1 MSGYVTSN
9 LIPNPGSQYDLGSNT
24 RKWLNLYADT
34 VTANNISGT
43 VVTGSTS
50 AANWTIDVSNATADL
65 EDSTVTFERGT
76 EVTNSEIR
84 WNSSGK
90 RYFSS
95 NASFQISPDTGIG
108 LPTRPEQAIMVVNDS
123 YGGRRLLTLREAGAD
138 LLNVDSSGNIL
149 LSQASNIETSSGALT
164 VRGYNG
170 LTLTTSSAT
179 TGEIRVISR
188 GTLQLDTSTNNT
200 NILVRAGT
208 GNVQV
213 SSNQLYLTGNLVV
226 TGTETFNGV
235 TYTFPGADTA
245 NGVLISNGSGI
256 LSGIPSANPIS
267 PQIVWTLPSFRTA

>member
-95 NASFQISPDTGIG
+95 NASFQISPDPGIG

-123 YGGRRLLTLREAGAD
+123 YGGRRLLTLREAGVD

-149 LSQASNIETSSGALT
+149 LSPSLQHRNIF
-164 VRGYNG
+164 R
-170 LTLTTSSAT
+170 
-179 TGEIRVISR
+179 
-188 GTLQLDTSTNNT
+188 
-200 NILVRAGT
+200 
-208 GNVQV
+208 
-213 SSNQLYLTGNLVV
+213 SSNCQRLQWPDSDHLVCYHR
-226 TGTETFNGV
+226 GRLE
-235 TYTFPGADTA
+235 
-245 NGVLISNGSGI
+245 
-256 LSGIPSANPIS
+256 
-267 PQIVWTLPSFRTA
+267 